1 MTTLWTTCESA
12 YWREARSCSNYSW
25 HGFSPWWPAICSFKW
40 QFLCEH
46 LSHRVHF
53 YGDFLN
59 MVSSPPCEK
68 HVCVQHSTL
77 PKYFFNTECTWQIFW
92 MQKYHRN
99 RWQPYEPHA
108 RRILERSTYAVSQIT
123 SDVVSL
129 QFHGGQSYAPSSD
142 SFNVII
148 CLMWKKNYR
157 NRWAP

>member
-1 MTTLWTTCESA
+1 MTTLWTTCKNA

-25 HGFSPWWPAICSFKW
+25 LGFSPWWPARPIYSFKW
-40 QFLCEH
+40 QFLCEP

-53 YGDFLN
+53 YSDFLN
-59 MVSSPPCEK
+59 MVC
-68 HVCVQHSTL
+68 VCSTFHFTEI
-77 PKYFFNTECTWQIFW
+77 FFNTECTLQIFV

-108 RRILERSTYAVSQIT
+108 ITHIGEKHVCIYVVAQIT

-129 QFHGGQSYAPSSD
+129 HGGQSYAPSSD
-142 SFNVII
+142 SFDVTI
-148 CLMWKKNYR
+148 CLMWRMWENYK